1 MAPADAILVEIQ
13 APFAIVTLNQP
24 QKKNALDST
33 LYKRLSSIL
42 QDIDRK
48 PEVFVT
54 VLTGKGDFFSAGADV
69 KATREAFSGDDARV
83 SALERLSGGNLDLT
97 RCELACE
104 PPEKP
109 ALTEIS
115 SAFYRHSKILVA
127 GLNGPAIGLSAALL
141 GYCDFIY
148 AVENAYFLT
157 PFSAISLV
165 CEGGASQSLIQRMGL
180 AKANEA
186 LLLGK
191 KLSAQELHQNGFFNG
206 LFPPQP
212 DTSFRKALLA
222 SLEQQLAGL
231 ELDAIVKSKQL
242 IRAALPDPEQVYV
255 PQSSFDTPTTKSI
268 LMKSLVLVPRS
279 NAREVFAGAERFAT
293 GKPQARFAQLASK
306 QMRHKI

>member
-13 APFAIVTLNQP
+13 APFAIITLNQP

-69 KATREAFSGDDARV
+69 KATREAFSGEDARV

-97 RCELACE
+97 R
-104 PPEKP
+104 
-109 ALTEIS
+109 S
-115 SAFYRHSKILVA
+115 FYRHSKILVA

-186 LLLGK
+186 LLFGK

-242 IRAALPDPEQVYV
+242 IRAALPDPEQA
-255 PQSSFDTPTTKSI
+255 
-268 LMKSLVLVPRS
+268 